1 MAFVDCC
8 RYRRCLMP
16 AIPVPFY
23 TLSLLLMLLAKVW
36 LQRPC
41 GYRTL
46 ATFITGC
53 ALLVL
58 MTALRWQFDAP
69 LFRQLQSMLAIAL
82 PPLAWRCFSCVTGQ
96 SRASERI
103 ASLLPPAIA
112 LALNLMAPMTTDGVL
127 MLLYVGYG
135 AALILTACR
144 GADAF
149 ILTRLTDAR
158 STSMMAFLAG
168 AFLCFSGLTDLAIM
182 LDFTWYDGVQAPLI
196 VAVSQAI
203 LLPFICLAIL
213 YSGKKIP
220 AADETPIPSPAEESA
235 TDVDTDLLTLC
246 ETLEA
251 RLGEQRLFLNDDLT
265 LDMLARKWVIPARQ
279 ISRAV
284 NATRG
289 CNVSQWINGFRIRY
303 AQHLLLTT
311 DAPVTRIMLDAGF
324 ATKSNFNREF
334 VRLSGMSPTA
344 FRRAAADNQAL
355 AAEKR

>member
-1 MAFVDCC
+1 MAFAD
-8 RYRRCLMP
+8 RNHHRRCLMP

-36 LQRPC
+36 LQRPS

-58 MTALRWQFDAP
+58 MTALRWQFDA
-69 LFRQLQSMLAIAL
+69 LLLRHLQSMLAIAL
-82 PPLAWRCFSCVTGQ
+82 PPLAWRCFARVTDQ
-96 SRASERI
+96 SHTSERL
-103 ASLLPPAIA
+103 ASLLPPVIA
-112 LALNLMAPMTTDGVL
+112 LVLNLIAPISTDFVL
-127 MLLYVGYG
+127 MLLYIGYG
-135 AALILTACR
+135 GALIWTAYR

-149 ILTRLTDAR
+149 VLARLTDAR
-158 STSMMAFLAG
+158 STSVMAFLAG

-182 LDFTWYDGVQAPLI
+182 LDFAWYDGLQAPRL
-196 VAVSQAI
+196 VALSQAI

-220 AADETPIPSPAEESA
+220 AADETPLIPPA
-235 TDVDTDLLTLC
+235 DVQSVEVDSDLAALC
-246 ETLEA
+246 EKLEA
-251 RLGEQRLFLNDDLT
+251 RLTEQQLFLNSDLT
-265 LDMLARKWVIPARQ
+265 LDLLARKWVIPARQ

-284 NATRG
+284 NAVRG
-289 CNVSQWINGFRIRY
+289 CNVSQWINSFRIHY

-311 DAPVTRIMLDAGF
+311 AAPVTSIMLEAGF

-334 VRLSGMSPTA
+334 VRISGVSPTE
-344 FRRAAADNQAL
+344 FRRAAGNPAPV
-355 AAEKR
+355 AEKP

>member
-1 MAFVDCC
+1 
-8 RYRRCLMP
+8 MP

-23 TLSLLLMLLAKVW
+23 TFSLLLMLLAKVW

-41 GYRTL
+41 SYRTL

-69 LFRQLQSMLAIAL
+69 MFRQLQSMLAITL
-82 PPLAWRCFSCVTGQ
+82 PPLAWRCFASVTGQ
-96 SRASERI
+96 SRTAERI

-112 LALNLMAPMTTDGVL
+112 LALNLIAPMATDIVL
-127 MLLYVGYG
+127 MLLYIGYG
-135 AALILTACR
+135 GALIWTAYR

-149 ILTRLTDAR
+149 VLTRLTDAP
-158 STSMMAFLAG
+158 STSVMALLAG

-182 LDFTWYDGVQAPLI
+182 LDFAWYDGLQAPRL
-196 VAVSQAI
+196 VALSQAI

-220 AADETPIPSPAEESA
+220 AADETEVIQPADEQRVVVES
-235 TDVDTDLLTLC
+235 DLVTLC
-246 ETLEA
+246 EKLEA
-251 RLGEQRLFLNDDLT
+251 RLREQQLFLNNDLT
-265 LDMLARKWVIPARQ
+265 LDLLARKWVIPARQ

-284 NATRG
+284 NAVRG
-289 CNVSQWINGFRIRY
+289 CNVSQWINGFRIHY

-311 DAPVTRIMLDAGF
+311 DAPITSIMLDAGF

-334 VRLSGMSPTA
+334 VRISGVSPTA
-344 FRRAAADNQAL
+344 FRRAAAGISAP
-355 AAEKR
+355 AGEKR